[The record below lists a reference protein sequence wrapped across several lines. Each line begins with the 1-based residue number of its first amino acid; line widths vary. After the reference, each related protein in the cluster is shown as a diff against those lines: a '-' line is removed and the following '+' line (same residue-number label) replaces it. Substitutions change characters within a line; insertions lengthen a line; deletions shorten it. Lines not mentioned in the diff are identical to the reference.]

1 MYLYKKIKITAV
13 ILTAMIGF
21 QSCDD
26 IVDLEPVSSRSPNTF
41 YKDNKQLEIALIG
54 AYSGFKDAYTFFH
67 LRAGELRSDNHIG
80 TGNDVNKVALHNNTI
95 ANNLAFTDW
104 ADLYTTI
111 DRVNRIINEGQ
122 EITGVSSDIL
132 GQAYALRAKV
142 YFDIARV
149 WGKAPLR
156 LVSPLDPSDT
166 MIAASDQETIL
177 NQVVLDVNRAV
188 DLIGINPNDK
198 FNFTKASAFCLQAEV
213 FMWRNQNLLAKQ
225 ALESLFALRSSSFVE
240 TPQDWERLFLN
251 QISNSGYPE
260 GPGKTQ
266 EGSELIMSIRYELL
280 GTASGVARTFIH
292 GGESTLIDPLLEL
305 KWTQRF
311 PLDNTWDEIYPLRAP
326 VFSNNTVSP
335 TTGNDTIIPVYGDW
349 RLFAS
354 RQSGDFE
361 DGFGSE
367 GFGSARTTKWQKN
380 RDGIQ
385 TSIDDTDIVLFRHAD
400 MVLLLAEAELK
411 LGNTDRS
418 LELINSLR
426 TARQLPLA
434 TSDDFGANFNQRIDY
449 LLDER
454 QFELLGEGKR
464 WWDLVRNNKQFEVMN
479 RVLPLRNGRLL
490 DESTLF
496 WPISQEALVRNPAL
510 LNSSDSTGD
519 ENEIQTEN
527 QQ

>member
-13 ILTAMIGF
+13 MLTAMIGF

-26 IVDLEPVSSRSPNTF
+26 IVDLEPVSSRSPSTF
-41 YKDNKQLEIALIG
+41 YQDNQQLEIALTG
-54 AYSGFKDAYTFFH
+54 AYSGFKDAYVFFH
-67 LRAGELRSDNHIG
+67 LRSGELRSDNHIG
-80 TGNDVNKVALHNNTI
+80 TGSGTDKIALHNNTI
-95 ANNLAFTDW
+95 GNDFDFTDW
-104 ADLYTTI
+104 ADLYETI

-132 GQAYALRAKV
+132 GQAYALRAKI

-156 LVSPLDPSDT
+156 LVSALDPSDT
-166 MIAASDQETIL
+166 MIATSSQETIL
-177 NQVVLDVNRAV
+177 DQVVSDVNKAV
-188 DLIGINPNDK
+188 DLIGIKPAEK
-198 FNFTKASAFCLQAEV
+198 FKFTKASAFCLQAEV
-213 FMWRNQNLLAKQ
+213 LMWRNQNLLAKQ
-225 ALESLFALRSSSFVE
+225 ALESFFALNSSSLVE
-240 TPQDWERLFLN
+240 TPEEWEELFLN
-251 QISNSGYPE
+251 QVSNSGYPD

-266 EGSELIMSIRYELL
+266 EGSELIMSIRYEMI

-292 GGESTLIDPLLEL
+292 GGESTLIDPFLEL

-311 PLDNTWDEIYPLRAP
+311 PIDNSWDEIYPSKAP

-354 RQSGDFE
+354 RQSGDFI

-380 RDGIQ
+380 RDDIQ
-385 TSIDDTDIVLFRHAD
+385 TNIDDTDIVLFRHAD

-418 LELINSLR
+418 LELINSVR

-479 RVLPLRNGRLL
+479 RILPLRGGRLL

-496 WPISQEALVRNPAL
+496 WPISQEAIVRNPAL
-510 LNSSDSTGD
+510 LTSSDSTGE